1 MFLLITVVL
10 LAFSIGGISI
20 LQYAFN
26 VYNKEIYRQSAQA
39 LSVSSN
45 SIETELRKM
54 ERLSYQVSTD
64 QYLQSYLLNLKY
76 TVNEFERFI
85 IGAELRKRLVQIGA
99 LNKYV
104 NSLQV
109 YDAFDIEHKA
119 GNQTSVLSEDRL
131 NKIKDKIKDKE
142 GGAEWILPDKDDP
155 SLIVARD
162 ARYYLTFSL
171 EQLGQIVVRFDIGK
185 IVSDILGN
193 VDKEGTKFLMINEY
207 DELIYSVDN
216 SLAVKDIV
224 NHIGNDKGYNLI
236 EINGEQYFATY
247 SPSNYSNWTYVL
259 LSPYSSLFQ
268 VISSVRTAVVITYT
282 ILFILMMFMGMRFI
296 TNITRPIE
304 SLNKKMKRVQTG
316 EIDFFVD
323 ENEIEFSNDE
333 SGEMHDNFTA
343 MMNQINALIE
353 ENYKKQIVIKDAE
366 YKTLQAQINPHFL
379 YNTLDSI
386 NWAAKIN
393 GQKKISE
400 IAEALGY
407 LMRTSINTKESLI
420 TIEEE
425 LKIVSSYITIQSHR
439 FEERLDFRMN
449 IPEEMMACKIPKF
462 VLQPLIE
469 NSIQY
474 ALQQTVGVCKIQIQG
489 RIVDDRI
496 VLDVED
502 NGPGMDEQ
510 FVKQLEM
517 ETYESKG
524 TGLGLKNV
532 RERIELLFGESYGM
546 KITSEKNTGT
556 IVSITIPYEGG
567 RLSHV

>member
-1 MFLLITVVL
+1 MFLLITLVL
-10 LAFSIGGISI
+10 LAFSVGGISI

-45 SIETELRKM
+45 SIEAEIRKM
-54 ERLSYQVSTD
+54 ERLSYQVATD
-64 QYLQSYLLNLKY
+64 QYVQKYLLDLKY
-76 TVNEFERFI
+76 TTNEFEQFI
-85 IGAELRKRLVQIGA
+85 IGTELRKRLVQIGA

-109 YDAFDIEHKA
+109 YDSHDIEHNA
-119 GNQTSVLSEDRL
+119 GNQTLILNETRL
-131 NKIKDKIKDKE
+131 NKIKDKIKSKE
-142 GGAEWILPDKDDP
+142 GGAEWILPDEDDP

-185 IVSDILGN
+185 LVSDIIGN
-193 VDKEGTKFLMINEY
+193 IDKEGTNFLMINEH
-207 DELIYSVDN
+207 DELIYSIDN
-216 SLAVKDIV
+216 RLPEEYIID
-224 NHIGNDKGYNLI
+224 HIGNDKGYNLI
-236 EINGEQYFATY
+236 EIDGNQYFATY
-247 SPSNYSNWTYVL
+247 SPSNYSNWTYVF
-259 LSPYSSLFQ
+259 LSPYNTLFQ
-268 VISSVRTAVVITYT
+268 AITSVRTAVVITYT

-296 TNITRPIE
+296 MNITRPIE

-316 EIDFFVD
+316 EIDFFD
-323 ENEIEFSNDE
+323 DGSDFEFSNDE
-333 SGEMHDNFTA
+333 SGEMHANFT
-343 MMNQINALIE
+343 MMMDQINTLIE

-386 NWAAKIN
+386 NWAAKMN

-407 LMRTSINTKESLI
+407 LMRTSINIKESLI
-420 TIEEE
+420 TVEEE
-425 LKIVSSYITIQSHR
+425 LKIVNSYITIQSYR
-439 FEERLDFRMN
+439 FEERLDFRMD
-449 IPEEMMACKIPKF
+449 IPEEIMDCKIPKF

-474 ALQQTVGVCKIQIQG
+474 GLQQIVGICKIQIKG
-489 RIVDDRI
+489 RIVGDKIILSVR
-496 VLDVED
+496 D
-502 NGPGMDEQ
+502 NGPGMDGQ
-510 FVKQLEM
+510 FLRQLET
-517 ETYESKG
+517 ETYEAKG

-532 RERIELLFGESYGM
+532 RERIELLFGEPYGM
-546 KITSEKNTGT
+546 EIMSERHKGT
-556 IVSITIPYEGG
+556 MVSLTIPYKGG
-567 RLSHV
+567 A

>member
-1 MFLLITVVL
+1 MFLLITLVL

-64 QYLQSYLLNLKY
+64 QDLQSYLLDLKN
-76 TVNEFERFI
+76 TTNEFDRFL
-85 IGAELRKRLVQIGA
+85 IGTKLRKRLLQVGA

-109 YDAFDIEHKA
+109 YDAYGTEHKV
-119 GNQTSVLSEDRL
+119 GNQSLILSEGRL
-131 NKIKDKIKDKE
+131 NEIKDKIKSKE
-142 GGAEWILPDKDDP
+142 GGAEWIFPDSDDP

-162 ARYYLTFSL
+162 ARYYITFSL
-171 EQLGQIVVRFDIGK
+171 EQLGQIVVRFDIGE
-185 IVSDILGN
+185 IISDIVGN
-193 VDKEGTKFLMINEY
+193 IDKEGTNFLMINEY
-207 DELIYSVDN
+207 DELIYSLND
-216 SLAVKDIV
+216 SLSEEYII
-224 NHIGNDKGYNLI
+224 NHIGDEKGYNLI
-236 EINGEQYFATY
+236 EIDGNQYFATY
-247 SPSNYSNWTYVL
+247 SPSNYSNWTYVF
-259 LSPYSSLFQ
+259 LSPYNSLFKA
-268 VISSVRTAVVITYT
+268 ITSVRTAVIITYA
-282 ILFILMMFMGMRFI
+282 ILFFMVMMIGMRFI

-323 ENEIEFSNDE
+323 ENEVEFSNDE

-386 NWAAKIN
+386 NWAAKVN

-400 IAEALGY
+400 IAESLGY
-407 LMRTSINTKESLI
+407 LMRSSINMKESLI
-420 TIEEE
+420 TLEEE
-425 LKIVSSYITIQSHR
+425 LKVVKSYIIIQSHR
-439 FEERLDFRMN
+439 FEERLVFNLDISDSFMG
-449 IPEEMMACKIPKF
+449 CKVPKF

-474 ALQQTVGVCKIQIQG
+474 GLQQMIGVCEITVHG
-489 RIVDDRI
+489 ELVEDNV
-496 VLDVED
+496 VLTVED

-510 FVKQLEM
+510 YLEQLRLD
-517 ETYESKG
+517 TYESKG
-524 TGLGLKNV
+524 TGLGLKNI
-532 RERIELLFGESYGM
+532 RERIKLLFGEPYG
-546 KITSEKNTGT
+546 INVDSEIGKGT
-556 IVSITIPYEGG
+556 KVTITIPYGG
-567 RLSHV
+567 IK